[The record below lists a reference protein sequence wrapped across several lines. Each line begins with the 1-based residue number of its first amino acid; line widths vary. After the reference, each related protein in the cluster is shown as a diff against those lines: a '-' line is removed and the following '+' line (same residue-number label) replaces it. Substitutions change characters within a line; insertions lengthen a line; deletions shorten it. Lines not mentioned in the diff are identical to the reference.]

1 MVDKAKRSSRP
12 ITHSDWLAA
21 IEELARTGRNDTGET
36 TREIS
41 DRIGR
46 CMSYV
51 QCLLQKAKALGRL
64 EIGRREEETI
74 DGRLA
79 PKTVYRIL
87 PAKKGKRK

>member
-1 MVDKAKRSSRP
+1 MVNQAKRASKP
-12 ITHSDWLAA
+12 ITQSDWLTA
-21 IEELARTGRNDTGET
+21 IEELARSGRNDKGET

-41 DRIGR
+41 DRMGR

-51 QCLLQKAKALGRL
+51 QCLLQKAKSLGRL

-74 DGRLA
+74 DGRLS